1 MPEQKRTARLL
12 VSLVA
17 ATNYV
22 RPPEPPPGDLPRER
36 PWPVRAI
43 AALPDVRI
51 AVAFGTSIHLWN
63 IDTRTKVGELARN
76 AQVVQCLLTLRDG
89 RLASGAS
96 DNNIRIWDVETC
108 VEVACLDTGIDNNLY
123 DWGSNI
129 PTGYMADCVR
139 ALVELPDRR
148 LAAAHINGSIRI
160 WDLDSGKIVGDRD
173 LRVENLWALAAL
185 PDGRLAAGACDQ
197 PIHTLDPTT
206 LRSAG
211 DFKAIR
217 AGLIVELTMLPDRR
231 LASTSSDDVVRIW
244 NPTTGTVD
252 HALYGHKE
260 LILGLAAGP
269 KSTLVTGSM
278 DKTIRLWDAEI
289 GESLAVLEHDCG
301 VSYLRALADGR
312 ILVGD
317 DDGRLLILEVQI
329 D

>member
-1 MPEQKRTARLL
+1 MSEQKKTARLF

-17 ATNYV
+17 PTNYV
-22 RPPEPPPGDLPRER
+22 RSPEPPPTDQPEQR
-36 PWPVRAI
+36 PWPVKAL
-43 AALPDVRI
+43 AALPEGRI

-63 IDTRTKVGELARN
+63 LETGTRTGVLARN
-76 AQVVQCLLTLRDG
+76 DEVFTCLLRLRDG
-89 RLASGAS
+89 RLASGAG
-96 DNNIRIWDVETC
+96 DNIVRVWDAEKC
-108 VEVACLDTGIDNNLY
+108 VQIACLDTGIDNNLY
-123 DWGSNI
+123 DWGTNI

-148 LAAAHINGSIRI
+148 LAAAHDNGFIRI

-185 PDGRLAAGACDQ
+185 SDGRLAAGACHQ
-197 PIHTLDPTT
+197 PIRTLDPTT
-206 LRSAG
+206 LHSAG
-211 DFKAIR
+211 DFEDID
-217 AGLIVELTMLPDRR
+217 AGFIVDLALLPDQRM
-231 LASTSSDDVVRIW
+231 ASTSSDDVVRIW
-244 NPTTGTVD
+244 NPTTGVVD
-252 HALYGHKE
+252 HALTGHKE
-260 LILGLAAGP
+260 LIFGLVAGP

-278 DKTIRLWDAEI
+278 DKTIRLWDAGT

-301 VSYLRALADGR
+301 VSCLRELADGR